1 MLAMFC
7 NWYLSETTWATPV
20 SGWNFSQ
27 RWSEA
32 VRVNGVITTVTQQHQ
47 LIVVT
52 SVAHFT
58 EILVG
63 LLSHTHRHI
72 SEALVHWHSMLSHTH
87 RHISEALV
95 HWHSIHIHIQNQQCL
110 TFSTFRLIDLNA
122 RYQCPYLL
130 TNFDL
135 RTNFISCHWTSLP
148 CWQLGVVLLPK
159 SYQWPLIL
167 TYSVNPVSLELLP
180 FHFVAAIPI
189 VEPVVE
195 KCFQFKFN
203 FFLRCN
209 DLCFFL
215 LQ

>member
-1 MLAMFC
+1 MFKHTPLEC
-7 NWYLSETTWATPV
+7 SLCSVTGTSARQRGQRQSPGGISARGGVRQYVWMASSQPSHNSISSSLSPAWHT
-20 SGWNFSQ
+20 SQ
-27 RWSEA
+27 KYWSA
-32 VRVNGVITTVTQQHQ
+32 C
-47 LIVVT
+47 
-52 SVAHFT
+52 
-58 EILVG
+58 
-63 LLSHTHRHI
+63 
-72 SEALVHWHSMLSHTH
+72 SHTH

-95 HWHSIHIHIQNQQCL
+95 HWHSIHIQIQNQHCL
-110 TFSTFRLIDLNA
+110 TFSTFRFLDLNA

-148 CWQLGVVLLPK
+148 CWQLGAVLLLT

-167 TYSVNPVSLELLP
+167 MYSVDPVSLELLP